1 MHENIQKR
9 RHAITLVVLSLLLIT
24 PLLASAQVPN
34 PRSGREIVERVFQR
48 LCERGILRS
57 SLCNPTPPPSTT
69 LTLTKTVVNDNGG
82 VATDTAWTL
91 SANGPTPLSGVEG
104 ATSTTNASIMPGAYD
119 LSESGPSGYSSSGW
133 SCTGGNQIDSNT
145 VVIGAGQSVTCN
157 ITNNDDPPTPTY
169 IVTIHKY
176 VGGVHANAT
185 NAEGQAFPIETTWMA
200 ANLNGGATTT
210 ATSSLSASAYMM
222 QTSALSSGANYTTQE
237 LTNSAS
243 VGASCAEGKPFALM
257 GYTFGSTEAEAAG
270 MVPDSQAPFLGSIT
284 SDTHVIIWNE
294 DCTPTLR
301 VTKMVVN
308 DNGGT
313 ATTSDFA
320 LFIDG
325 ATTTSG
331 TSMHVQAGSHLVTES
346 ASSTYTATF
355 GGACDQ
361 DGMVTL
367 AAGEHKECTI
377 TNDDVPP
384 PMPGHLIVDKVTQ
397 PSGSTAEFSIMATGT
412 GAITGGGSG
421 TTTDAVSKHY
431 EVAAGTYSV
440 SETAMDGWMT
450 VSNTCVDVV
459 VAAGETETCTITN
472 LKLPMITVTKM
483 VVNDNTGTATSSDFT
498 IHVHDM
504 SGTTT
509 VDVAGSPQPGSAVG
523 STYTVAPGPYHVM
536 ETGGPAGY
544 TSAIGGD
551 CASDGSITLAAGDVK
566 SCTVTNNDEPP
577 QAEGKLLITEVMYD
591 LLNDDSQGFE
601 SRNEWIE
608 LHNGMNSDVNLAGY
622 FIHDALSA
630 DALPGITIPAGG
642 FAIITGTSTTD
653 SFWSIPGGVVRIV
666 LGDTTIGSGLSNG
679 DDRVWLENSASTTVD
694 AVSWGEDTS
703 AFSPAAL
710 DVAAGHSLART
721 PMTTDTDTAADWMDD
736 ATPTPGS

>member
-69 LTLTKTVVNDNGG
+69 LTLTKTQVNDNSG
-82 VATDTAWTL
+82 VATETARTL
-91 SANGPTPLSGVEG
+91 SAHGPTPLSGVEG

-133 SCTGGNQIDSNT
+133 SCNGGNQIDSNT
-145 VVIGAGQSVTCN
+145 VVIGAGQNVTCN
-157 ITNNDDPPTPTY
+157 
-169 IVTIHKY
+169 
-176 VGGVHANAT
+176 
-185 NAEGQAFPIETTWMA
+185 
-200 ANLNGGATTT
+200 
-210 ATSSLSASAYMM
+210 
-222 QTSALSSGANYTTQE
+222 
-237 LTNSAS
+237 
-243 VGASCAEGKPFALM
+243 
-257 GYTFGSTEAEAAG
+257 
-270 MVPDSQAPFLGSIT
+270 
-284 SDTHVIIWNE
+284 
-294 DCTPTLR
+294 
-301 VTKMVVN
+301 
-308 DNGGT
+308 
-313 ATTSDFA
+313 
-320 LFIDG
+320 
-325 ATTTSG
+325 
-331 TSMHVQAGSHLVTES
+331 
-346 ASSTYTATF
+346 
-355 GGACDQ
+355 
-361 DGMVTL
+361 
-367 AAGEHKECTI
+367 I

-384 PMPGHLIVDKVTQ
+384 AAPGHLIVDKVTQ
-397 PSGSTAEFSIMATGT
+397 PSGSTTEFSIMATGT
-412 GAITGGGSG
+412 GAITGGRSG

-450 VSNTCVDVV
+450 VSNTCASVA

-551 CASDGSITLAAGDVK
+551 CASDGWITLAAGDVK
-566 SCTVTNNDEPP
+566 SCTVANNDEPP

-591 LLNDDSQGFE
+591 LLTDDSQGFE
-601 SRNEWIE
+601 PRNEWIE

-622 FIHDALSA
+622 FIHDAISA

-653 SFWSIPGGVVRIV
+653 TFWSIPNGVIRIV
-666 LGDTTIGSGLSNG
+666 LGDTTIGSGLGNDG
-679 DDRVWLENSASTTVD
+679 DKVWLESPRGATRQASREGGGGG
-694 AVSWGEDTS
+694 AGCSS
-703 AFSPAAL
+703 RRPAL
-710 DVAAGHSLART
+710 C
-721 PMTTDTDTAADWMDD
+721 
-736 ATPTPGS
+736 